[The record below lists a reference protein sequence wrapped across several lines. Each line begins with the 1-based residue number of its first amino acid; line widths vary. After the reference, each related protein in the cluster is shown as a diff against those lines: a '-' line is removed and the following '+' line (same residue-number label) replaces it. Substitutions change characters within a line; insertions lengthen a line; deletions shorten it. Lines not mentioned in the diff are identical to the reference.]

1 MKKTL
6 AVLTSV
12 GLAAMMAVTLAGPA
26 GAKGGPTTTAPGGG
40 KPPPKE
46 TKCSSSSSKGVIYA
60 MTGFLTGAN
69 GTAKVA
75 YVQNGAPLASV
86 IDATFTAASAAGLTK
101 PTQDDIPATVTVKC
115 TGKTT
120 ASFTYDLQYRDKT
133 TGTTQAP
140 LGLHNAGGAVLVKG
154 HWLVTSQTVC
164 DLTSLLGMA
173 LPNSPYGA
181 QCYSAAGLPTPP
193 PS

>member
-12 GLAAMMAVTLAGPA
+12 GLAATMAVSLAGPA
-26 GAKGGPTTTAPGGG
+26 GAKGGPTTTAPGG
-40 KPPPKE
+40 KPPPSEK
-46 TKCSSSSSKGVIYA
+46 KCSSSSTKGVVYS
-60 MTGFLTGAN
+60 MTGFLTGSN

-75 YVQNGAPLASV
+75 FVQNGAPLASV
-86 IDATFTAASAAGLTK
+86 IDATFAAASTAGLTK

-120 ASFTYDLQYRDKT
+120 ASFTYDLQYRDKA

-154 HWLVTSQTVC
+154 HWLITPLTVC

-181 QCYSAAGLPTPP
+181 QCYQAAGLPAP
-193 PS
+193 PSS

>member
-6 AVLTSV
+6 AVLASV
-12 GLAAMMAVTLAGPA
+12 GLVATMAVTFAGPA
-26 GAKGGPTTTAPGGG
+26 GAKGSPSGP

-46 TKCSSSSSKGVIYA
+46 SKCSSSSTKGITYA
-60 MTGFLTGAN
+60 MTQFLIGNGGA
-69 GTAKVA
+69 GKAA
-75 YVQNGAPLASV
+75 WVQNGAPLASV
-86 IDATFTAASAAGLTK
+86 LDATFTAAAQAGLVK
-101 PTQDDIPATVTVKC
+101 ATQNTVPASIQSRC

-120 ASFTYDLQYRDKT
+120 ASFTYDLQYQDKA

-140 LGLHNAGGAVLVKG
+140 LGLHNAGSAVLVKG
-154 HWLVTSQTVC
+154 RWLVTAQTVC

-181 QCYSAAGLPTPP
+181 QCYAAAGLPVP
-193 PS
+193 PSS

>member
-6 AVLTSV
+6 AVLASM
-12 GLAAMMAVTLAGPA
+12 GLAATMAVTLAGPA
-26 GAKGGPTTTAPGGG
+26 AAAGGPTTTAPGG

-46 TKCSSSSSKGVIYA
+46 SKCSSKSTKGITYA
-60 MTGFLTGAN
+60 MTGFLQADG
-69 GTAKVA
+69 GVAKVA
-75 YVQNGAPLASV
+75 FVKNGTPLASI
-86 IDATFTAASAAGLTK
+86 IDATFQAASAAKL
-101 PTQDDIPATVTVKC
+101 PTQTIAVGVTSKC

-120 ASFTYDLQYRDKT
+120 ANFTYDLAYYDKT

-140 LGLHNAGGAVLVKG
+140 LGLHNAGSAALVKS
-154 HWLVTSQTVC
+154 HWVITPQTVC

-173 LPNSPYGA
+173 LPGSTYGA
-181 QCYSAAGLPTPP
+181 QCYQAAGLPVPP

>member
-6 AVLTSV
+6 EVLTSV
-12 GLAAMMAVTLAGPA
+12 GLAVMMAVSLAGPA

-40 KPPPKE
+40 KPPPSEKA
-46 TKCSSSSSKGVIYA
+46 CSKSSTKGVVYA
-60 MTGFLTGAN
+60 MNGFLTGSN

-75 YVQNGAPLASV
+75 FVQNGAPLASV
-86 IDATFTAASAAGLTK
+86 LDATFQAASTAGLTK
-101 PTQDDIPATVTVKC
+101 PTQDTVPATVTVKC
-115 TGKTT
+115 TGKTA

-140 LGLHNAGGAVLVKG
+140 LGLHNAGSAVLVKG
-154 HWLVTSQTVC
+154 HWLVTPQTVC

-173 LPNSPYGA
+173 IPNSPYGA
-181 QCYSAAGLPTPP
+181 QCFSAAGLPVP
-193 PS
+193 PSS